1 MCWKMSEATTIEKL
15 EERLKCAICLESYTD
30 PKLLQCFHV
39 YCRDC
44 LVRLVVRDQQ
54 GQLVLTCPTC
64 RQVTPIPANGV
75 TGLQSAFQ
83 VKELLEVLEEHKKH
97 KDTATS
103 QEGAVSD
110 MTCPTSSKKGI
121 PYCSVHGGRELELYC
136 ETCGELI
143 CSHCVF
149 RGQKHHSH
157 EYDLID
163 SCFEKYKG
171 EMTPSLQPVEKQLT
185 TINRTLA
192 DLDKHCREIS
202 DQRAAIEADVHHTT
216 QRLHEIIDVRKTELI
231 RQLHQVTQ
239 EKLKALATQRDELE
253 TIQVQL
259 KSCVEFVGES
269 LKTSSQGEV
278 LKMKTTIIKQVKDL
292 TAPFQPDVLKPK
304 AEANVKF
311 VTSTDITAMCQNY
324 GRIGVAG
331 RPDPSQC
338 HATGKGLEVA
348 VVGEKSTAIIQAN
361 DFQGEP
367 YEKQVALLQCK
378 LVSELTSAVVRGD
391 VRRIGESQY
400 EISYQ
405 PTIKGRHWL
414 HVEVEGQHIRESP
427 FSVAVK
433 LPLEKLGSPIS
444 TIDRVNGPLG
454 VAINKKGE
462 VMVTESGG
470 HCVSV
475 FTLNGRKLRSF
486 GIQGSAHGQFDE
498 PYGVVMD
505 GEENVLVVEC
515 ENHRIQKFTANGQF
529 LTAVGTEGDGP
540 LQFKYPY
547 DIAWNSY
554 NNKLYVTD
562 LLNYR
567 VQVLN
572 SDFTFSSTFGKRGKG
587 KGEFSGPCGVLCDKS
602 GQVYVADSGN
612 HRIQVFTAEGK
623 FVRMFGKHGR
633 GRGEL
638 DYPISTAIDTNGVM
652 YVCEN
657 VNHRISVFTPEGQF
671 VTSFGGMGEG
681 PGEFKNPCGLAVD
694 NSGVVY
700 VCDTRN
706 NRVQLF

>member
-1 MCWKMSEATTIEKL
+1 M
-15 EERLKCAICLESYTD
+15 
-30 PKLLQCFHV
+30 
-39 YCRDC
+39 
-44 LVRLVVRDQQ
+44 RLVVQDQQ

-64 RQVTPIPANGV
+64 RQVTTIPANGV
-75 TGLQSAFQ
+75 TGLQSAFR

-97 KDTATS
+97 KNTATS

-110 MTCPTSSKKGI
+110 MTCPTSSKKAT
-121 PYCSVHGGRELELYC
+121 PYCSVHGGKELELYC

-143 CSHCVF
+143 CSHCAL

-185 TINRTLA
+185 TINRSLA
-192 DLDKHCREIS
+192 VLDKHCGEIS
-202 DQRAAIEADVHHTT
+202 DQRATIEADIHRTT
-216 QRLHEIIDVRKTELI
+216 QRLHEVIDVRKTELI

-259 KSCVEFVGES
+259 KSCLEFVRES
-269 LKTSSQGEV
+269 LKTSSHGEV

-292 TAPFQPDVLKPK
+292 TAPFQINVLKPK
-304 AEANVKF
+304 AEADVKF
-311 VTSTDITAMCQNY
+311 VPSTDITALCQNY
-324 GRIGVAG
+324 GQIGVLG

-348 VVGEKSTAIIQAN
+348 VVGEKSTAIVQAN

-367 YEKQVALLQCK
+367 CEKQVALLQCE
-378 LVSELTSAVVRGD
+378 LVSELKSVVVRGD
-391 VRRIGESQY
+391 VRRRGESQY

-405 PTIKGRHWL
+405 PTIKGRHQL
-414 HVEVEGQHIRESP
+414 HIKVGDQHVRRSP

-433 LPLEKLGSPIS
+433 SPLEKLGHRIL
-444 TIDRVNGPLG
+444 TIDGVNRPRG

-462 VMVTESGG
+462 VMVAEERG

-486 GIQGSAHGQFDE
+486 GMQGSADGQFKH
-498 PYGVVMD
+498 PHGVAVD
-505 GEENVLVVEC
+505 GKENVLVVDYG
-515 ENHRIQKFTANGQF
+515 NHRIQKFTANGQF
-529 LTAVGTEGDGP
+529 LTAVGTHGDGP
-540 LQFKYPY
+540 LQFNYPSG
-547 DIAWNSY
+547 IAWNTY
-554 NNKLYVTD
+554 NNKVYVAD
-562 LLNYR
+562 VINHHIH
-567 VQVLN
+567 VLN
-572 SDFTFSSTFGKRGKG
+572 SDLTFSSTFGK
-587 KGEFSGPCGVLCDKS
+587 SGS
-602 GQVYVADSGN
+602 GQGQFSFPFGVSCDDLGKVYVADSKN
-612 HRIQVFTAEGK
+612 HRIQVFTAEWK

-638 DYPISTAIDTNGVM
+638 NFPTSTAIDANGVV
-652 YVCEN
+652 YVCESSN
-657 VNHRISVFTPEGQF
+657 NRISVFTPEGQF
-671 VTSFGGMGEG
+671 VTSFGSEGDG
-681 PGEFKNPCGLAVD
+681 PGKLKDPNGLSVD

-700 VCDTRN
+700 VCDRLN

>member
-1 MCWKMSEATTIEKL
+1 M
-15 EERLKCAICLESYTD
+15 
-30 PKLLQCFHV
+30 
-39 YCRDC
+39 
-44 LVRLVVRDQQ
+44 RLVVRDQQ

-64 RQVTPIPANGV
+64 RQITPIPAKGV

-83 VKELLEVLEEHKKH
+83 VKELSEVLEEHKKH

-110 MTCPTSSKKGI
+110 MTCPTSSKKGT
-121 PYCSVHGGRELELYC
+121 PYCTVHGGKELELYC

-157 EYDLID
+157 KYDLIN

-171 EMTPSLQPVEKQLT
+171 EMTLSLQPVENQLT
-185 TINRTLA
+185 TINRTLV
-192 DLDKHCREIS
+192 DLDKCCGKIS
-202 DQRAAIEADVHHTT
+202 DQRADIETDIHRTT
-216 QRLHEIIDVRKTELI
+216 RQLHEIIDVRKTELI

-259 KSCVEFVGES
+259 KSCLEFVRES
-269 LKTSSQGEV
+269 LKTSSRGEV
-278 LKMKTTIIKQVKDL
+278 LNMKTTIIKQVKDL
-292 TAPFQPDVLKPK
+292 TTPLQPDVSKPK

-311 VTSTDITAMCQNY
+311 VPSTDITALCQNY
-324 GRIGVAG
+324 GRIGVPG

-338 HATGKGLEVA
+338 HGTGKGLEVA

-367 YEKQVALLQCK
+367 CEKQAALLQYE
-378 LVSELTSAVVRGD
+378 LVSELTSAVARGD
-391 VRRIGESQY
+391 VRRRGKSQY

-405 PTIKGRHWL
+405 PTIKGRHQL
-414 HVEVEGQHIRESP
+414 HIKVEGQHIRGSP

-433 LPLEKLGSPIS
+433 LPLKKLGSPIL
-444 TIDRVNGPLG
+444 TIDGVNRPQG

-462 VMVTESGG
+462 IMVAESGG

-475 FTLNGRKLRSF
+475 FTLHNGRKLRSF
-486 GIQGSAHGQFDE
+486 GIRGSVHGQFE
-498 PYGVVMD
+498 HPHGVTVD
-505 GEENVLVVEC
+505 GEENVLVVDC
-515 ENHRIQKFTANGQF
+515 SNHRIQKFTANGQF
-529 LTAVGTEGDGP
+529 LTAVGTYGDGP
-540 LQFKYPY
+540 LQFNNPCG
-547 DIAWNSY
+547 IAWNTY
-554 NNKLYVTD
+554 NNKVYVADTI
-562 LLNYR
+562 NHR
-567 VQVLN
+567 IQVLN
-572 SDFTFSSTFGKRGKG
+572 SDLTFSYNLGKEGSGKG
-587 KGEFSGPCGVLCDKS
+587 QFSFPYGVSFDDS
-602 GQVYVADSGN
+602 GKVYVADSQN

-623 FVRMFGKHGR
+623 FVRMFVKHGR

-638 DYPISTAIDTNGVM
+638 NSPTSTAIDTNRVV
-652 YVCEN
+652 YVCESS
-657 VNHRISVFTPEGQF
+657 NHRISVFTPEGQF
-671 VTSFGGMGEG
+671 VTSFGGEGKG
-681 PGEFKNPCGLAVD
+681 PGKFIDPYGVAVD

-700 VCDTRN
+700 VCDRLN

>member
-1 MCWKMSEATTIEKL
+1 MSEETTIEKL

-54 GQLVLTCPTC
+54 AQLVLTCPTC

-83 VKELLEVLEEHKKH
+83 VKELLEVLQEHKKH

-110 MTCPTSSKKGI
+110 LTHSTSSKKVT
-121 PYCSVHGGRELELYC
+121 PFCSVHEGKELELCC

-157 EYDLID
+157 KYDLIK

-171 EMTPSLQPVEKQLT
+171 EMTPSLQPVEKQLK
-185 TINRTLA
+185 TITRALA
-192 DLDKHCREIS
+192 DLDKHCGEIS
-202 DQRAAIEADVHHTT
+202 YQQAAIEADIHHTT
-216 QRLHEIIDVRKTELI
+216 QRLHEIIDVQKTELI
-231 RQLHQVTQ
+231 RQLHRVIR

-259 KSCVEFVGES
+259 KSCLEFVRES

-292 TAPFQPDVLKPK
+292 TTPFQPDVLKPK
-304 AEANVKF
+304 AEADVKF
-311 VTSTDITAMCQNY
+311 VSSTDITAMCQNY
-324 GRIGVAG
+324 GQICVPG

-348 VVGEKSTAIIQAN
+348 AVGEKSTAIIQAN
-361 DFQGEP
+361 DFQGDPCE
-367 YEKQVALLQCK
+367 ALLQYEFI
-378 LVSELTSAVVRGD
+378 SELTGVVVRGD
-391 VRRIGESQY
+391 VRRRGEIQY

-405 PTIKGRHWL
+405 PTIKGRHQL
-414 HVEVEGQHIRESP
+414 HIKVKGQHIRGSP

-433 LPLEKLGSPIS
+433 LPLKKLGPPIL
-444 TIDRVNGPLG
+444 TIDGLSFLQG

-462 VMVTESGG
+462 IMVAEDHG

-486 GIQGSAHGQFDE
+486 GMQGSADGQFKH
-498 PYGVVMD
+498 PHGVAVD
-505 GEENVLVVEC
+505 GKENVLVVDYG
-515 ENHRIQKFTANGQF
+515 NHRIQKFTANGQF

-540 LQFKYPY
+540 LQFQYPY

-562 LLNYR
+562 LLNDR

-572 SDFTFSSTFGKRGKG
+572 SDFTFSSTFGKQGKG
-587 KGEFSGPCGVLCDKS
+587 KGEFIGPCGVLCDKS
-602 GQVYVADSGN
+602 GQVYVVNNGH

-623 FVRMFGKHGR
+623 FVRMFGKGGYNMGDLYLPEYLGIDSDGVVYVSER
-633 GRGEL
+633 GN
-638 DYPISTAIDTNGVM
+638 D
-652 YVCEN
+652 
-657 VNHRISVFTPEGQF
+657 RISVFTPEGQF
-671 VTSFGGMGEG
+671 VTSFGGR
-681 PGEFKNPCGLAVD
+681 GEFKEPRGLAVD
-694 NSGVVY
+694 DNGVVY
-700 VCDTRN
+700 VCDSGNSRI
-706 NRVQLF
+706 QLL

>member
-1 MCWKMSEATTIEKL
+1 MSEATTFEKL
-15 EERLKCAICLESYTD
+15 EERLKCAICLESYAD

-97 KDTATS
+97 RDTATS
-103 QEGAVSD
+103 QAGVVSD
-110 MTCPTSSKKGI
+110 TTRPISSKKVT
-121 PYCSVHGGRELELYC
+121 PYCSVHGGKELELYC

-171 EMTPSLQPVEKQLT
+171 EITPSLQPVKKQLT
-185 TINRTLA
+185 TINRALA
-192 DLDKHCREIS
+192 DLDKHCGEIS
-202 DQRAAIEADVHHTT
+202 DQRAAIEAGIHHTT
-216 QRLHEIIDVRKTELI
+216 QRLHEIIDIRKTELI

-259 KSCVEFVGES
+259 KSCLEFVGES
-269 LKTSSQGEV
+269 LKTSNQEEV
-278 LKMKTTIIKQVKDL
+278 LKMKTTIIKQVEGL
-292 TAPFQPDVLKPK
+292 TAPLQPEVLKPI

-311 VTSTDITAMCQNY
+311 IILSDITAMCQNY
-324 GRIGVAG
+324 GRIDVPG

-367 YEKQVALLQCK
+367 CEKQVALLQCE

-391 VRRIGESQY
+391 VRRRGESQY

-405 PTIKGRHWL
+405 PTIKGRHQL
-414 HVEVEGQHIRESP
+414 HIKVRDQHVRRSP

-433 LPLEKLGSPIS
+433 SPLEKLGHRIL
-444 TIDRVNGPLG
+444 TIDGVNRPRG

-462 VMVTESGG
+462 IMITESGG

-475 FTLNGRKLRSF
+475 FTFNGRKLRSF
-486 GIQGSAHGQFDE
+486 GMQGSAHGQFEE
-498 PYGVVMD
+498 PYGVVID
-505 GEENVLVVEC
+505 GEENVLVMER
-515 ENHRIQKFTANGQF
+515 ENNRIQKFTANGQF
-529 LTAVGTEGDGP
+529 LTAVGTRGDGP
-540 LQFKYPY
+540 LQFKYPCA
-547 DIAWNSY
+547 IALNTY
-554 NNKLYVTD
+554 NNKVYVADTI
-562 LLNYR
+562 NHR
-567 VQVLN
+567 IQVLN
-572 SDFTFSSTFGKRGKG
+572 SDLTFSSTFGKYGSGKG
-587 KGEFSGPCGVLCDKS
+587 QFDSPHGVSCDYSGK
-602 GQVYVADSGN
+602 VYVADSWN
-612 HRIQVFTAEGK
+612 NRIQVFTAEGK
-623 FVRMFGKHGR
+623 FVRMFGKYGD

-638 DYPISTAIDTNGVM
+638 NSPTSTAIANDVL
-652 YVCEN
+652 YVCEKT
-657 VNHRISVFTPEGQF
+657 NHRISVFTLVGRL
-671 VTSFGGMGEG
+671 VTSFGGEWEG
-681 PGEFKNPCGLAVD
+681 PGSFNYPYGLAVD

-706 NRVQLF
+706 NRIKLF

>member
-1 MCWKMSEATTIEKL
+1 M
-15 EERLKCAICLESYTD
+15 
-30 PKLLQCFHV
+30 
-39 YCRDC
+39 
-44 LVRLVVRDQQ
+44 RLVVRGQQ

-110 MTCPTSSKKGI
+110 MTCPTSSKKG
-121 PYCSVHGGRELELYC
+121 CSIHGGKELELYC

-143 CSHCVF
+143 CSHCAL

-157 EYDLID
+157 EYDLIN

-171 EMTPSLQPVEKQLT
+171 EMTPSLQSVEKQLT
-185 TINRTLA
+185 TINRALA
-192 DLDKHCREIS
+192 NLDKHCGEIF
-202 DQRAAIEADVHHTT
+202 DQRAIIEADIHRTT
-216 QRLHEIIDVRKTELI
+216 QRLHEVIDIQKTELI

-259 KSCVEFVGES
+259 KSCLEFVRES

-278 LKMKTTIIKQVKDL
+278 MMMKTTIIKQVKDL

-304 AEANVKF
+304 AEADVKF
-311 VTSTDITAMCQNY
+311 IPSTDITTMCQNY
-324 GRIGVAG
+324 GQIGVPG

-348 VVGEKSTAIIQAN
+348 MVGGKSTAIIQAY

-367 YEKQVALLQCK
+367 CEKQVASLQCE
-378 LVSELTSAVVRGD
+378 LISELTSAVVRGD
-391 VRRIGESQY
+391 VRRRGESQY

-405 PTIKGRHWL
+405 PTIKGRHQL
-414 HVEVEGQHIRESP
+414 HIKVKGQHIRGSP

-433 LPLEKLGSPIS
+433 LPLKKLGSPIL
-444 TIDRVNGPLG
+444 TIDRVNRPRG
-454 VAINKKGE
+454 VSISKKGE
-462 VMVTESGG
+462 VMVAERFG

-486 GIQGSAHGQFDE
+486 GMQGSAHGQFNE

-505 GEENVLVVEC
+505 REENVLVVDC
-515 ENHRIQKFTANGQF
+515 NNYRIQKFTANGQF
-529 LTAVGTEGDGP
+529 LTAVGTRGDGP
-540 LQFKYPY
+540 LQFCYPSG
-547 DIAWNSY
+547 IAWNIY
-554 NNKLYVTD
+554 NNKVYVSDTIND
-562 LLNYR
+562 HI
-567 VQVLN
+567 QVLN
-572 SDFTFSSTFGKRGKG
+572 SDLTFSSTFGKSGSGKG
-587 KGEFSGPCGVLCDKS
+587 QFDCPIGVSCDDSGK
-602 GQVYVADSGN
+602 VYVADTLN
-612 HRIQVFTAEGK
+612 NRIQVFTAEGK
-623 FVRMFGKHGR
+623 FVRMFGKYGR

-638 DYPISTAIDTNGVM
+638 NFPTSTAIDISGVV

-657 VNHRISVFTPEGQF
+657 GNHHISVFTPEGLY
-671 VTSFGGMGEG
+671 VTSFGCEGDG
-681 PGEFKNPCGLAVD
+681 PGKFEYPYGLAVD

-700 VCDTRN
+700 VCDTDN
-706 NRVQLF
+706 NRIQLF

>member
-1 MCWKMSEATTIEKL
+1 MSEATTIEKL

-64 RQVTPIPANGV
+64 RQVTPIQANGV
-75 TGLQSAFQ
+75 TGLQSAFR

-97 KDTATS
+97 KNTATS

-110 MTCPTSSKKGI
+110 MTCPTSSKKAT
-121 PYCSVHGGRELELYC
+121 PYCSVHGGKELELYC

-143 CSHCVF
+143 CSHCAL

-185 TINRTLA
+185 TINRSLA
-192 DLDKHCREIS
+192 VLDKHCGEIS
-202 DQRAAIEADVHHTT
+202 DQRATIEADIHRTT
-216 QRLHEIIDVRKTELI
+216 QRLHEVIDVRKTELI

-259 KSCVEFVGES
+259 KSCLEFVRES
-269 LKTSSQGEV
+269 LKTSSHGEV

-292 TAPFQPDVLKPK
+292 TAPFQINELKPK
-304 AEANVKF
+304 AEADIKF
-311 VTSTDITAMCQNY
+311 IASADITALCRNY
-324 GRIGVAG
+324 GRVNVPG
-331 RPDPSQC
+331 RPDSSQC
-338 HATGKGLEVA
+338 HATGKGLDVA
-348 VVGEKSTAIIQAN
+348 VVVKKSTTIIQAN
-361 DFQGEP
+361 EFQGEP
-367 YEKQVALLQCK
+367 CEKQVALLQCE
-378 LVSELTSAVVRGD
+378 LISELTSAVVRGD
-391 VRRIGESQY
+391 VRRRGESQY

-405 PTIKGRHWL
+405 PTIKGRHQL
-414 HVEVEGQHIRESP
+414 HIKVEGQHIRGSP

-433 LPLEKLGSPIS
+433 LPLKKLGSPIL
-444 TIDRVNGPLG
+444 TFDGVNGPQG

-462 VMVTESGG
+462 VMITACGG

-486 GIQGSAHGQFDE
+486 GMQGSAHGQFEE
-498 PYGVVMD
+498 PYGVVID
-505 GEENVLVVEC
+505 GEENVLVVER

-529 LTAVGTEGDGP
+529 LTAVGTKGEGP
-540 LQFKYPY
+540 LQFWNPMG
-547 DIAWNSY
+547 IAWNTY
-554 NNKLYVTD
+554 NNKVYVADTI
-562 LLNYR
+562 NHR
-567 VQVLN
+567 IQVLN
-572 SDFTFSSTFGKRGKG
+572 SDLTFSSTFGKEGSGKG
-587 KGEFSGPCGVLCDKS
+587 QFHCPIGVSCDDSGK
-602 GQVYVADSGN
+602 VYVADTRN
-612 HRIQVFTAEGK
+612 NRIQVFTAEGK
-623 FVRMFGKHGR
+623 FVRMFGKPGY

-638 DYPISTAIDTNGVM
+638 RFPTSTAIANGVV
-652 YVCEN
+652 YVCVN
-657 VNHRISVFTPEGQF
+657 NNHRISVFTLEGQL
-671 VTSFGGMGEG
+671 VTSFGGEEEG
-681 PGEFKNPCGLAVD
+681 PGNFYYPYGLAVD

-706 NRVQLF
+706 NRIQLF